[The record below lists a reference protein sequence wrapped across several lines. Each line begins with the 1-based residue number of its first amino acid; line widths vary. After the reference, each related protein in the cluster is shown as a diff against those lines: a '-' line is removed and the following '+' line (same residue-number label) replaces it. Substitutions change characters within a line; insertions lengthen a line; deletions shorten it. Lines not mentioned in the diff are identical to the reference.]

1 MSPRSQKPNR
11 AAERLA
17 LVLLALLLHIAGGVQ
32 LAKHW
37 HGFTL
42 SAFEAPV
49 SVALLDGD
57 VIPGD
62 VLPPGYEPEAVAAV
76 EPLVEPEPEPKP
88 EDPLDPEGQ
97 IVETARPL
105 DPKVPLLSDYLAEH
119 NNAVPEETRSRKY
132 KLNPEILA
140 PTYAEES
147 KMEIADVAD
156 IGASDVSTG
165 ATAGGIQEDTLG
177 KGAPRSL
184 IPSQF
189 SITNKEGLD
198 APTSASSTL
207 QDVRGAPQNDLLDE
221 KIGAGIALNTRE
233 FFGAEYINR
242 IRRQVNFYWK
252 QNLEN
257 LSTSVR
263 LGKPRYLTSVS
274 VVLNA
279 DGVLESIV
287 VTDDS
292 GQPAV
297 DHCVVH
303 AFQIA
308 GPYPNPPAQLIKRD
322 NRVYLPDFEFTVE
335 VGQAQMQYHGVDPRA
350 NVQFPGIMNA
360 PR

>member
-1 MSPRSQKPNR
+1 MTQRGQKPNR
-11 AAERLA
+11 TAEVIA
-17 LVLLALLLHIAGGVQ
+17 LVVIALLLHVAGGV
-32 LAKHW
+32 LFAKNW
-37 HGFTL
+37 RGFSL
-42 SAFEAPV
+42 SAYEAPV

-57 VIPGD
+57 VLPGD
-62 VLPPGYEPEAVAAV
+62 VLPPGYEPETVAALD
-76 EPLVEPEPEPKP
+76 PLEEPEPEPEP
-88 EDPLDPEGQ
+88 EDPIDPDGQ
-97 IVETARPL
+97 IVETAPPL
-105 DPKVPLLSDYLAEH
+105 DPKVPLQSDYLAET

-132 KLNPEILA
+132 KINPEILA
-140 PTYAEES
+140 PTYAEDS

-165 ATAGGIQEDTLG
+165 ATAGGIQEDTVG

-221 KIGAGIALNTRE
+221 KIGAAIALNTRE

-252 QNLEN
+252 QNLDN

-279 DGVLESIV
+279 DGVLESIA

-297 DHCVVH
+297 DDCVVH
-303 AFQIA
+303 AFRIA

-350 NVQFPGIMNA
+350 NVQFPGILNA